1 MQIRG
6 TKDEGTEK
14 GRRLPGMRERGC
26 WADSGGGGWEARWS
40 CCAGRWFF
48 SFSFFFFFPF
58 SSLSFLS
65 MFFSSLPSLYSSLFF
80 SFFPLVFSLFLL
92 FCFFFLFICFFLS
105 IFFFSL
111 SSFFAALLP
120 FSALF
125 SPVFIGKYM
134 GREASYPCPVMA
146 QGRVAGA
153 TTMHLPH
160 DRPRGMSPLF
170 FHPVIGHESELRQVG
185 GLC

>member
-1 MQIRG
+1 M
-6 TKDEGTEK
+6 
-14 GRRLPGMRERGC
+14 GRSLPGMRKRGC
-26 WADSGGGGWEARWS
+26 WADNGGGGWEARWS

-48 SFSFFFFFPF
+48 SFSFFFFF
-58 SSLSFLS
+58 SSLVSLFFIYVLLLSSF
-65 MFFSSLPSLYSSLFF
+65 SLFLPLFF
-80 SFFPLVFSLFLL
+80 SFFPLVFSLFLP

-105 IFFFSL
+105 IFFSL

-120 FSALF
+120 FSAIS

-146 QGRVAGA
+146 QGRVAKA
-153 TTMHLPH
+153 ATMHPPH